1 MTELKFAAFSSQIE
15 LPFYTALF
23 ASKLDIDKLDDSAR
37 FVLGIYEANPT
48 ATPDESARM
57 QVLGNALVNNSYVVG
72 SGCMLRGGQVVE
84 NLTWP
89 L

>member
-23 ASKLDIDKLDDSAR
+23 SSKLDIDKLDDSAR

-48 ATPDESARM
+48 ATPDESVRM
-57 QVLGNALVNNSYVVG
+57 QVLGNALVNNSYVTG
-72 SGCMLRGGQVVE
+72 SGHIFLRV
-84 NLTWP
+84 
-89 L
+89 